1 MQKNNKILSEA
12 FTFDDVLLQ
21 PAYSDILPSQ
31 VDVSSYLTKNIKL
44 NIPLI
49 SSPMDT
55 VTESSLAIAIALK
68 GGMGIIHKNMTIDDQ
83 VKEVKKVKRSQSTI
97 IKDPVTLNK
106 NSTVKDALQIMKKN
120 KIGGIPIV
128 DENNYLHGIVTNRDI
143 RFHKDLK
150 VKLSKIMTS
159 ENLIT
164 AQNDTDLFKA
174 EQLLK
179 KHKIEKLPIVNTKN
193 ILVGL
198 VTYKDILKNKS
209 MPDACKDRFGRLRV
223 GAAIGNELDYEKR
236 LNKLIGQ
243 GVDVIVIDTAHAHSK
258 SVISLCKKIKKNY
271 EIDLIVGNV
280 ATASAV
286 KDLVSAG
293 ADAIKVGIGPG
304 SICTTRI
311 IAGVGVPQLSAII
324 ECSKGLK
331 ESKIPL
337 IADGG
342 VRFSGD
348 IVKAISAGANVVMIG
363 SLLAGTKETP
373 GEIILYE
380 GRKYKTYRGMGS
392 VEAMEKGARDR
403 YFQQNEKEK
412 NKLVPEGIVGRVPF
426 KGDASE
432 VLYQLVGGLKS
443 GMGYTGSKDINNLKA
458 NTKFVKISNAASI
471 EGHPHNINITRE
483 APNYSK
489 N

>member
-55 VTESSLAIAIALK
+55 VTESSLAIATALK

-128 DENNYLHGIVTNRDI
+128 DENNFLHGIVTNRDI

-159 ENLIT
+159 GNLIT

-179 KHKIEKLPIVNTKN
+179 KHKIEKLPIVNKQN

-236 LNKLIGQ
+236 LIELIGQ

-258 SVISLCKKIKKNY
+258 SVISLCKKIKKNH

-280 ATASAV
+280 ATSSAV

-392 VEAMEKGARDR
+392 VEAMERGARDR

-432 VLYQLVGGLKS
+432 ILYQLVGGLKS
-443 GMGYTGSKDINNLKA
+443 GMGYTGSKDINTLKA

>member
-174 EQLLK
+174 EKLLK

-342 VRFSGD
+342 IRFSGD

>member
-31 VDVSSYLTKNIKL
+31 VDVSTYLTRNIKL

-68 GGMGIIHKNMTIDDQ
+68 GGMGIIHKNLKIDDQ
-83 VKEVKKVKRSQSTI
+83 ADEVKKVKRSQSTI
-97 IKDPVTLNK
+97 IKDPITLNK

-128 DENNYLHGIVTNRDI
+128 DQKNYLHGIVTNRDI
-143 RFHKDLK
+143 RFHKDGK
-150 VKLSKIMTS
+150 IQLSEIMTS
-159 ENLIT
+159 KNLVT
-164 AQNDTDLFKA
+164 AKNDTDLFKA

-179 KHKIEKLPIVNTKN
+179 KHKIEKLPIVNEKN

-223 GAAIGNELDYEKR
+223 GAAIGNELNYKKR
-236 LNKLIGQ
+236 LDNLISV

-271 EIDLIVGNV
+271 DIDLIVGNV

-304 SICTTRI
+304 SICTTRV
-311 IAGVGVPQLSAII
+311 IAGVGVPQLSAIL

-331 ESKIPL
+331 DSKIPL

-342 VRFSGD
+342 IRFSGD

-363 SLLAGTKETP
+363 SLFAGTKETP
-373 GEIILYE
+373 GEIILHE

-403 YFQQNEKEK
+403 YFQENEKET

-432 VLYQLVGGLKS
+432 VVYQLVGGIKS
-443 GMGYTGSKDINNLKA
+443 GMGYTGSKDINELKA
-458 NTKFVKISNAASI
+458 NTKFVKITNASSI

>member
-271 EIDLIVGNV
+271 KIDLIVGNV

-342 VRFSGD
+342 IRFSGD

-426 KGDASE
+426 KGDVSE

>member
-150 VKLSKIMTS
+150 VKLSNIMTS

-271 EIDLIVGNV
+271 KIDLIVGNV

-342 VRFSGD
+342 IRFSGD

-426 KGDASE
+426 KGDVSE

>member
-21 PAYSDILPSQ
+21 PSYSDVLPSQ
-31 VDVSSYLTKNIKL
+31 VDVSSYLTRNIKL

-83 VKEVKKVKRSQSTI
+83 VEEVKKVKRSQSII
-97 IKDPVTLNK
+97 IKDPITLNK

-143 RFHKDLK
+143 RFHKDGK

-174 EQLLK
+174 EQILK
-179 KHKIEKLPIVNTKN
+179 KHKIEKLPIVDTKN
-193 ILVGL
+193 NLVGL

-223 GAAIGNELDYEKR
+223 GAAIGNELEYEKR
-236 LNKLIGQ
+236 LDNLIRQ

-258 SVISLCKKIKKNY
+258 SVISLTKEIKKNY
-271 EIDLIVGNV
+271 DIDLIVGNV
-280 ATASAV
+280 ATSSAV

-342 VRFSGD
+342 IRFSGD

-403 YFQQNEKEK
+403 YFQENEKET

-458 NTKFVKISNAASI
+458 DTKFVKITNAASI

>member
-68 GGMGIIHKNMTIDDQ
+68 GGMGVIHKNMTIDDQ

-128 DENNYLHGIVTNRDI
+128 DKNNYLHGIVTNRDI
-143 RFHKDLK
+143 RFHKNLK

-342 VRFSGD
+342 IRFSGD

-443 GMGYTGSKDINNLKA
+443 GMGYTGSKDINSLKA

>member
-342 VRFSGD
+342 IRFSGD

-373 GEIILYE
+373 GDIILYE

-426 KGDASE
+426 KGDVSD

-443 GMGYTGSKDINNLKA
+443 GMGYTGSKDINSLKA

>member
-223 GAAIGNELDYEKR
+223 GAAIGNELDYDKR

-342 VRFSGD
+342 IRFSGD

-403 YFQQNEKEK
+403 YFQQNEKDQ

>member
-106 NSTVKDALQIMKKN
+106 NSTVKDALQIMKKY

-143 RFHKDLK
+143 RFHKDIK

-159 ENLIT
+159 ENIIT

-236 LNKLIGQ
+236 LNKLMGQ

-280 ATASAV
+280 ATSSAV

-342 VRFSGD
+342 IRFSGD

-483 APNYSK
+483 APNYSR

>member
-21 PAYSDILPSQ
+21 PAYSEILPSQ
-31 VDVSSYLTKNIKL
+31 VDVSSYLTRNIKL

-83 VKEVKKVKRSQSTI
+83 VKEVKKVKRSQSII

-128 DENNYLHGIVTNRDI
+128 DENNFLHGIVTNRDI

-159 ENLIT
+159 GNLIT

-179 KHKIEKLPIVNTKN
+179 KHKIEKLPIVNKQN

-236 LNKLIGQ
+236 LIELIGQ

-258 SVISLCKKIKKNY
+258 SVISLCKKIKKNH

-280 ATASAV
+280 ATSSAV

-392 VEAMEKGARDR
+392 VEAMERGARDR

-432 VLYQLVGGLKS
+432 ILYQLVGGLKS
-443 GMGYTGSKDINNLKA
+443 GMGYTGSKDINTLKA

>member
-128 DENNYLHGIVTNRDI
+128 DENNYLYGIVTNRDI

-150 VKLSKIMTS
+150 VKLSQIMTS

-236 LNKLIGQ
+236 LNKLMGQ

-280 ATASAV
+280 ATSSAV

-342 VRFSGD
+342 IRFSGD

>member
-150 VKLSKIMTS
+150 VKLSNIMTS

-271 EIDLIVGNV
+271 KIDLIVGNV

-342 VRFSGD
+342 IRFSGD

>member
-342 VRFSGD
+342 IRFSGD

-432 VLYQLVGGLKS
+432 VIYQLVGGLKS

>member
-55 VTESSLAIAIALK
+55 VTESYLAIAIALK

-150 VKLSKIMTS
+150 VKLSQIMTS

-342 VRFSGD
+342 IRFSGD

>member
-55 VTESSLAIAIALK
+55 VTESYLAIAIALK

-150 VKLSKIMTS
+150 VKLSNIMTS

-271 EIDLIVGNV
+271 KIDLIVGNV

-342 VRFSGD
+342 IRFSGD

-426 KGDASE
+426 KGDVSE

>member
-150 VKLSKIMTS
+150 VKLSEIMTS

-164 AQNDTDLFKA
+164 AQNNTDLFKA

-342 VRFSGD
+342 IRFSGD

-426 KGDASE
+426 KGDTSE
-432 VLYQLVGGLKS
+432 VIYQLVGGLKS

-483 APNYSK
+483 APNYSR

>member
-21 PAYSDILPSQ
+21 PAYSNILPSQ

-55 VTESSLAIAIALK
+55 VTESYLAIAIALK

-271 EIDLIVGNV
+271 KIDLIVGNV

-342 VRFSGD
+342 IRFSGD

>member
-342 VRFSGD
+342 IRFSGD

-432 VLYQLVGGLKS
+432 VLYQLVGGLNREW
-443 GMGYTGSKDINNLKA
+443 GIP
-458 NTKFVKISNAASI
+458 VQKIL
-471 EGHPHNINITRE
+471 IT
-483 APNYSK
+483 
-489 N
+489 

>member
-1 MQKNNKILSEA
+1 MLKDRKFLPEA
-12 FTFDDVLLQ
+12 LTYDDVLLQ
-21 PAYSDILPSQ
+21 PAYSEILPGQ
-31 VDVSSYLTKNIKL
+31 VDISSYLTRNIKL

-68 GGMGIIHKNMTIDDQ
+68 GGMGIVHKNMSIKRQ
-83 VKEVKKVKRSQSTI
+83 AQEIKKVKRSQSAI
-97 IKDPVTLNK
+97 IKDPITLRK
-106 NSTVKDALQIMKKN
+106 TSTVKEAVMIMKKN

-128 DENNYLHGIVTNRDI
+128 NSNNALLGIVTNRDI
-143 RFHKDLK
+143 RFHKEQN
-150 VKLSKIMTS
+150 VPLSNIMTKN
-159 ENLIT
+159 NLIT
-164 AQNDTDLFKA
+164 AHNDTDLLKA
-174 EQLLK
+174 ENILK
-179 KHKIEKLPIVNTKN
+179 NHKIEKLPIIDQNN

-223 GAAIGNELDYEKR
+223 GAAIGNTVDYKKR
-236 LNKLIGQ
+236 LMKLIEA

-258 SVISLCKKIKKNY
+258 SVISICKNIKKHY
-271 EIDLIVGNV
+271 SVELIVGNV
-280 ATASAV
+280 ATASGA
-286 KDLVSAG
+286 KDLADAG

-311 IAGVGVPQLSAII
+311 IAGVGMPQLSAIY
-324 ECSKGLK
+324 ECSRALK
-331 ESKIPL
+331 NTEIPI

-342 VRFSGD
+342 IRFSGD
-348 IVKAISAGANVVMIG
+348 IVKGIAAGANVAMLG

-373 GEIILYE
+373 GDIILYE

-392 VEAMEKGARDR
+392 VEAMEEGTKDR
-403 YFQQNEKEK
+403 YFQENK
-412 NKLVPEGIVGRVPF
+412 NDSKKLVPEGIVGRVPF
-426 KGDASE
+426 KGDVSE
-432 VLYQLVGGLKS
+432 VIYQLTGGIKA
-443 GMGYTGSKDINNLKA
+443 GMGYTGSKNISELKKA
-458 NTKFVKISNAASI
+458 IFVKITSAGSI
-471 EGHPHNINITRE
+471 EGHPHDIYITRE